1 MEAAPEG
8 AQRASGRMRLGFVVA
23 GALIVLST
31 AGATVGIGMMQVKHI
46 ANDLKQYGHVEQFQR
61 GTITAPPAGKPQT
74 LLLVGSDR
82 RFGDARGDARSD
94 TMMLVR
100 LDPKSNAT
108 TVLSIPR
115 DLRVTI
121 PGHGIDKINSAYGL
135 GGLDLTTRTVSELLS
150 TPEKRFRVNHAIA
163 VSFRGFRDAVDVIN
177 CVYVDVDRRYYHSNL
192 GVPIGQ
198 RWAEINVQPGYQKL
212 CGQKALDYV
221 RFRHLD
227 NDIVR
232 AARQQDFLRSA
243 SAQMSTGRLI
253 RNLHPLV
260 RAFAKATSS
269 DSNLQTSRG
278 ILRLLR
284 LAASSASRP
293 VRQITFPHEF
303 VHTEVA
309 APATTTGGFAPAPTG
324 LGDYVTATPE
334 KIQAAVREF
343 MHPRAARQK
352 KVKEPAKKKRGK
364 KKRARVSAATYRLVP
379 KLSAAKEIV
388 RPALA
393 GSGFTLPVYAP
404 AWLTAKGRY
413 PASTGVAPSP
423 RLYSIR
429 DRHARRHRAYRLV
442 VEENQSEGQYYGIQG
457 TTWQSPP
464 ILDGKHSTQ
473 RLNGRSFHVYLDGSH
488 IRLIS
493 WHTARG
499 VYWVS
504 NTLSRDI
511 TNRQMLGIARSLT
524 RIRR

>member
-1 MEAAPEG
+1 
-8 AQRASGRMRLGFVVA
+8 
-23 GALIVLST
+23 
-31 AGATVGIGMMQVKHI
+31 
-46 ANDLKQYGHVEQFQR
+46 
-61 GTITAPPAGKPQT
+61 
-74 LLLVGSDR
+74 
-82 RFGDARGDARSD
+82 
-94 TMMLVR
+94 
-100 LDPKSNAT
+100 
-108 TVLSIPR
+108 
-115 DLRVTI
+115 
-121 PGHGIDKINSAYGL
+121 
-135 GGLDLTTRTVSELLS
+135 
-150 TPEKRFRVNHAIA
+150 
-163 VSFRGFRDAVDVIN
+163 
-177 CVYVDVDRRYYHSNL
+177 
-192 GVPIGQ
+192 
-198 RWAEINVQPGYQKL
+198 
-212 CGQKALDYV
+212 
-221 RFRHLD
+221 
-227 NDIVR
+227 
-232 AARQQDFLRSA
+232 
-243 SAQMSTGRLI
+243 
-253 RNLHPLV
+253 
-260 RAFAKATSS
+260 
-269 DSNLQTSRG
+269 
-278 ILRLLR
+278 
-284 LAASSASRP
+284 
-293 VRQITFPHEF
+293 

-324 LGDYVTATPE
+324 LGDYVTASPE

-343 MHPRAARQK
+343 MHPRAAKHR
-352 KVKEPAKKKRGK
+352 KVKESAKKKRGG

-393 GSGFTLPVYAP
+393 GSGFKFPVYAP

-429 DRHARRHRAYRLV
+429 DRHGRRHRAYRLV

-488 IRLIS
+488 IRLVS

>member
-135 GGLDLTTRTVSELLS
+135 GGLDLTTRTVSQLLS

-212 CGQKALDYV
+212 CGQKALD
-221 RFRHLD
+221 
-227 NDIVR
+227 
-232 AARQQDFLRSA
+232 
-243 SAQMSTGRLI
+243 
-253 RNLHPLV
+253 
-260 RAFAKATSS
+260 
-269 DSNLQTSRG
+269 
-278 ILRLLR
+278 
-284 LAASSASRP
+284 
-293 VRQITFPHEF
+293 
-303 VHTEVA
+303 
-309 APATTTGGFAPAPTG
+309 
-324 LGDYVTATPE
+324 
-334 KIQAAVREF
+334 
-343 MHPRAARQK
+343 
-352 KVKEPAKKKRGK
+352 
-364 KKRARVSAATYRLVP
+364 
-379 KLSAAKEIV
+379 
-388 RPALA
+388 
-393 GSGFTLPVYAP
+393 
-404 AWLTAKGRY
+404 
-413 PASTGVAPSP
+413 
-423 RLYSIR
+423 
-429 DRHARRHRAYRLV
+429 
-442 VEENQSEGQYYGIQG
+442 
-457 TTWQSPP
+457 
-464 ILDGKHSTQ
+464 
-473 RLNGRSFHVYLDGSH
+473 
-488 IRLIS
+488 
-493 WHTARG
+493 
-499 VYWVS
+499 
-504 NTLSRDI
+504 
-511 TNRQMLGIARSLT
+511 
-524 RIRR
+524 

>member
-1 MEAAPEG
+1 
-8 AQRASGRMRLGFVVA
+8 
-23 GALIVLST
+23 
-31 AGATVGIGMMQVKHI
+31 
-46 ANDLKQYGHVEQFQR
+46 
-61 GTITAPPAGKPQT
+61 
-74 LLLVGSDR
+74 
-82 RFGDARGDARSD
+82 
-94 TMMLVR
+94 
-100 LDPKSNAT
+100 
-108 TVLSIPR
+108 
-115 DLRVTI
+115 
-121 PGHGIDKINSAYGL
+121 
-135 GGLDLTTRTVSELLS
+135 
-150 TPEKRFRVNHAIA
+150 
-163 VSFRGFRDAVDVIN
+163 
-177 CVYVDVDRRYYHSNL
+177 
-192 GVPIGQ
+192 VPIGQ
-198 RWAEINVQPGYQKL
+198 RWAEIDVQPGYQKL

-278 ILRLLR
+278 VLRLLR

-324 LGDYVTATPE
+324 LGDYVTASPE

-343 MHPRAARQK
+343 MHPRAARHRTA
-352 KVKEPAKKKRGK
+352 KEPAKKKGGK
-364 KKRARVSAATYRLVP
+364 KKRARVSAASYRLVP

-393 GSGFTLPVYAP
+393 GSGFKFPVYAP
-404 AWLTAKGRY
+404 AWLTAHGRY

-423 RLYSIR
+423 RLYTIR
-429 DRHARRHRAYRLV
+429 DRHGRRHRAYRLV
-442 VEENQSEGQYYGIQG
+442 VEENSTEGQYYGIQG
-457 TTWQSPP
+457 TTWQTPP
-464 ILDGKHSTQ
+464 ILDGKHSKQ
-473 RLNGRSFHVYLDGSH
+473 RLGGRNYHVYLDGSH

-524 RIRR
+524 RVRR

>member
-1 MEAAPEG
+1 
-8 AQRASGRMRLGFVVA
+8 MRLGFVVA
-23 GALIVLST
+23 GAVIVLSM

-46 ANDLKQYGHVEQFQR
+46 SDDLHRFGHTESFRR

-82 RFGDARGDARSD
+82 RYGDARGDARSD

-100 LDPKSNAT
+100 LDPKANAT

-121 PGHGIDKINSAYGL
+121 PGHGIDKINAAYGE
-135 GGLDLTTRTVSELLS
+135 GGLDLTTRTVSALLS

-163 VSFRGFRDAVDVIN
+163 VSFRGFRDAVDVVN

-198 RWAEINVQPGYQKL
+198 RYAEIDVQPGYQKL

-243 SAQMSTGRLI
+243 SAQMSTSRLLS
-253 RNLHPLV
+253 NLHPLV
-260 RAFAKATSS
+260 RAFAKSTSS

-284 LAASSASRP
+284 LAASSSGRP

-303 VHTEVA
+303 VHTPVPEA
-309 APATTTGGFAPAPTG
+309 STTGGFTPAPTG

-334 KIQAAVREF
+334 KIQRAVREF
-343 MHPRAARQK
+343 MHPRAARK
-352 KVKEPAKKKRGK
+352 RKAAKAPAKKKRSG
-364 KKRARVSAATYRLVP
+364 KKRARVTAATYHLVP
-379 KLSAAKEIV
+379 RLSAAKEIV

-393 GSGFTLPVYAP
+393 HSGFKLPVYAP
-404 AWLTAKGRY
+404 AWLTPHGRY

-423 RLYSIR
+423 RLYTIR
-429 DRHARRHRAYRLV
+429 DRHGRRHRAYRLV
-442 VEENQSEGQYYGIQG
+442 VEEDLTEGQYYGIQG
-457 TTWQSPP
+457 TSWQTPP
-464 ILDGKHSTQ
+464 ILDGKHSTA
-473 RLNGRSFHVYLDGSH
+473 RLAGRSYHVYYDGAH
-488 IRLIS
+488 IRLVS

-499 VYWVS
+499 VYWVT
-504 NTLSRDI
+504 NTLSRDLS
-511 TNRQMLGIARSLT
+511 NRAMLGIARSLT

>member
-61 GTITAPPAGKPQT
+61 GTITPPPAGKPQT

-135 GGLDLTTRTVSELLS
+135 GGLDLTTRTVSQLLS
-150 TPEKRFRVNHAIA
+150 TPKERFRVNHAIA

-177 CVYVDVDRRYYHSNL
+177 CVYVDVDRR
-192 GVPIGQ
+192 
-198 RWAEINVQPGYQKL
+198 
-212 CGQKALDYV
+212 DYV

-324 LGDYVTATPE
+324 LGDYVTASPE

-343 MHPRAARQK
+343 MQPRAARHRTA
-352 KVKEPAKKKRGK
+352 KEPAKKKRGG
-364 KKRARVSAATYRLVP
+364 KKRARVSAASYRLVP

-393 GSGFTLPVYAP
+393 GSGFEFPVYAP
-404 AWLTAKGRY
+404 AWLTSHGRY

-423 RLYSIR
+423 RLYTIR
-429 DRHARRHRAYRLV
+429 DRHGRRHRAYRLV
-442 VEENQSEGQYYGIQG
+442 VEEDQSEGQYYGIQG
-457 TTWQSPP
+457 TTWQTPP
-464 ILDGKHSTQ
+464 ILDGKHSSQ
-473 RLNGRSFHVYLDGSH
+473 RLNGRSFHVYVDGSR

-511 TNRQMLGIARSLT
+511 KNRQMLGIARSLT